1 MGRMTDDKSKRK
13 RKRDKNRGRARAR
26 VRVVWGRQECAGRAP
41 AEPSIQAGL
50 TSETGNLS
58 CMLHHLPHGVLPLS
72 SLLNRSPQPSSLF
85 GSPLPCG
92 GLHFFFSLLPLLLR
106 SPWSPDPGP
115 VSLYYKLLSI
125 HHLRPRLATP
135 GAKCTQPSI
144 HNHSFITLSCA
155 CVCVHLWLSVCEHAS
170 TSMCVLCTACLACLL
185 KLLFW
190 MEVGVLWRPVPCDL
204 RVTRLG
210 YRICLGVT
218 ASCGTELNPHAPLLI
233 SHSAQSKI
241 SQQPAES
248 RAVLC
253 SSLGLC
259 LYSPCFLTLY
269 DSIYYTQFKRC
280 YHSHS

>member
-26 VRVVWGRQECAGRAP
+26 VRVVRGRQECAGRAP

-58 CMLHHLPHGVLPLS
+58 CMLHHLPHRVLPLS

-85 GSPLPCG
+85 GSTLPCG
-92 GLHFFFSLLPLLLR
+92 GLHFFFFFNCLSSSAHHDLLIQDLSASTTSCCQFIIFGQGWLHPALSAHSHPFTTTHSL
-106 SPWSPDPGP
+106 
-115 VSLYYKLLSI
+115 
-125 HHLRPRLATP
+125 
-135 GAKCTQPSI
+135 
-144 HNHSFITLSCA
+144 HSCV

-218 ASCGTELNPHAPLLI
+218 ASCGTELNPQPPLLI

-241 SQQPAES
+241 PQQPAEL